1 MSTTEGFS
9 EPLPAEIAAA
19 LEPLIDRFEEGWR
32 LGRPPSIDEL
42 LLAAEIPPPGPSR
55 RIVLRELV
63 LTEIEYRAARGDSV
77 SLEAYFERYPELAG
91 DGKLLAESLRSAAS
105 GEAERVTPQATPRAG
120 AATRS
125 DADDHRP
132 GEPPATAED
141 GPAETVA
148 GIRRLGKFELL
159 EVLGRGSFGEVYRA
173 RDLRLGREIAL
184 KIPRAEWLD
193 AQDAE
198 RFLREARH
206 AARLRHPGIVRVY
219 EAGSIGATHY
229 LACELVAGGTLRAR
243 LKQGPLGYRESAE
256 IVAQLAD
263 ALAHA
268 HGKGVVH
275 RDVKPSNVLFD
286 ADCQPLLADFG
297 LAKRDGFDPTLTL
310 TGAALG
316 TPAFMA
322 PEQLKGQIVDARS
335 DIYSLGVV
343 LYEMLTGQLPFLGRG
358 RMLVLQ
364 LLEDDPRPPRRLD
377 DQIPLDLESICLKA
391 MRSEAQR
398 RYQTAD
404 EFAADLRRYL
414 RGEPVQARPAGRI
427 SRAIR
432 WCRRRP
438 ALTGLAAALL
448 LALVGGFAGITW
460 QWRRAESHLA
470 ELQRERE
477 RAERNFQQAHQTLAD
492 ITRLSSNGDFE
503 GLADDRPLRKELA
516 ELALAHYQRFLE
528 HEGKDPSLTAEAID
542 AHTLIAK
549 IYESSGGARLKA
561 VESHRAAL
569 RLIDRACRGRSVAD
583 AAPYFRK
590 KAAIHYTVAH
600 LFSDEGKFAEA
611 EAEIAISRQITSEL
625 LLLDP
630 DSSQYRYE
638 EIRALIALTQARL
651 GAERRD
657 AAAVDAQQV
666 QTLLAPLASRRHDAP
681 GFLVALAECYTDL
694 GSTWLRLG
702 RLDEAAAAHRRCGEL
717 LEQALQQDAS
727 SVSDLTLAQNEYLL
741 GSIEWDRR
749 RPGDSLACHLRGCR
763 RLEAM
768 LERQPHARACLA
780 LLASHV
786 QCLARCWRETGHPEE
801 AIASFRR
808 AVEIW
813 ERLIPE
819 FPGIQPFQAAHG
831 AALHSLGNLYRDQQE
846 PEPAVEFYRQAIPIR
861 QKLCE
866 HNPSLASFPSD
877 LSGTLYNLA
886 EVFEQLGR
894 LPEAFES
901 YRQAAEHERKVVA
914 LQPQEEKWR
923 RRLRDRQRALDR
935 VQTAIDRQGVA
946 SGAPSDAR

>member
-9 EPLPAEIAAA
+9 EPLPPEFAAA
-19 LEPLIDRFEEGWR
+19 LEPLVDRFEEGWR
-32 LGRPPSIDEL
+32 LGRAVSIDQL
-42 LLAAEIPPPGPSR
+42 LLSAEIPPAGPLR
-55 RIVLRELV
+55 RIALRELV

-77 SLEAYFERYPELAG
+77 SLEAYLECYPELAG
-91 DGKLLAESLRSAAS
+91 DAELLAESLRSAAS
-105 GEAERVTPQATPRAG
+105 EQGGKATPRPN
-120 AATRS
+120 ATTHNAL
-125 DADDHRP
+125 ADFR
-132 GEPPATAED
+132 
-141 GPAETVA
+141 PAETPAAKDDAAEPAA
-148 GIRRLGKFELL
+148 GARRLGKFELL

-173 RDLRLGREIAL
+173 RDMRLGREVAL
-184 KIPRAEWLD
+184 KIPREEWLD
-193 AQDAE
+193 GHDAE

-219 EAGSIGATHY
+219 DAGSIGAIHY

-243 LKQGPLGYRESAE
+243 LKQGPLSYLESAE

-268 HGKGVVH
+268 HREGVVH
-275 RDVKPSNVLFD
+275 RDVKPSNILFD
-286 ADCQPLLADFG
+286 ADGRPLLADFG

-322 PEQLKGQIVDARS
+322 PEQLKGQAVDARS

-343 LYEMLTGQLPFLGRG
+343 LYEMLSGQLPFLGRG

-364 LLEDDPRPPRRLD
+364 LLEDDPRPPRKLD

-391 MRSEAQR
+391 MHAESQR
-398 RYQTAD
+398 RYQTA
-404 EFAADLRRYL
+404 EALAADLRRYL
-414 RGEPVQARPAGRI
+414 RGEPVQARPAGRL
-427 SRAIR
+427 SRGLR

-448 LALVGGFAGITW
+448 LAVVGGFAGITW

-470 ELQRERE
+470 ELEREHE

-503 GLADDRPLRKELA
+503 GLADNRPLRKELA

-528 HEGKDPSLTAEAID
+528 HEGQDPSLTAEAID
-542 AHTLIAK
+542 AHTLMAK

-561 VESHRAAL
+561 IESHRAAL
-569 RLIDRACRGRSVAD
+569 RLIDRACRGRSAAD
-583 AAPYFRK
+583 AAPYLQK

-600 LFSDEGKFAEA
+600 LFADEGKFAEA
-611 EAEIAISRQITSEL
+611 EAEIAISRRITSEL

-638 EIRALIALTQARL
+638 AIRVLIALTQARL

-681 GFLVALAECYTDL
+681 GYLVALAECYTDL

-702 RLDEAAAAHRRCGEL
+702 RLDEAAAAHRCCGEL

-727 SVSDLTLAQNEYLL
+727 SVSKLTLAQNEYLL

-749 RPGDSLACHLRGCR
+749 RPADSRACHLRGCR

-786 QCLARCWRETGHPEE
+786 QCLARCQRETGRPEE

-808 AVEIW
+808 AVELW

-819 FPGIQPFQAAHG
+819 FPGIQTFQGAHG
-831 AALHSLGNLYRDQQE
+831 AALHSLGNLYRDRQE
-846 PEPAVEFYRQAIPIR
+846 PKLAVEFYRQAIPIR
-861 QKLCE
+861 QRLCE
-866 HNPSLASFPSD
+866 NNPVLASYLSD
-877 LSGTLYNLA
+877 LSGTLFNMA
-886 EVFEQLGR
+886 EVLEQLGR
-894 LPEAFES
+894 MPEAMES
-901 YRQAAEHERKVVA
+901 YREAAEQEQKVVA
-914 LQPQEEKWR
+914 LQPQEEKWLQ
-923 RRLRDRQRALDR
+923 RLSDRQRALER
-935 VQTAIDRQGVA
+935 MQTAIDNQGVA
-946 SGAPSDAR
+946 ATTGPAAR